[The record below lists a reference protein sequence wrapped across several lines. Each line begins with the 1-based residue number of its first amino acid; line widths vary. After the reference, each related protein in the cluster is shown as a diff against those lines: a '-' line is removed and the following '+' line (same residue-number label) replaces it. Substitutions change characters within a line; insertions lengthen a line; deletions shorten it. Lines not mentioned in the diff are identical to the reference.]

1 VQVTEKVV
9 RFGDHLSAQ
18 QDPNAAFKLAT
29 YLKWAK
35 QNTASN
41 AGDALTYAGVCW
53 RMLTNAGVC

>member
-18 QDPNAAFKLAT
+18 QDPNTAFKLAT

-41 AGDALTYAGVCW
+41 AGDALTYADE
-53 RMLTNAGVC
+53 R